1 MLSGGVSSSLRVNAQ
16 RRRERVDG
24 PVSCA
29 PRARSGVSREAAAA
43 RRPRAR
49 GGSVRMPLI
58 EVEAERAAAAV
69 SAAAVPAV
77 VARRASGRLLLLL
90 LRKHTTK
97 GQPLRERRRTHSP
110 HALARPLEPPGAPPP
125 RRRTRGASPRE
136 NEPTLDTRERAALE
150 RDRRA
155 LRWRAARRAARR
167 TAPAAAAAPPGIR
180 ATAAPA
186 ATAHVAARDTID
198 IVGRAARKLRVVA
211 VALRRLLA
219 AAPVRA
225 AAPRQHGRRHATTA
239 IVVVCGDRPPLSG
252 GGRPPLSRRPADPKG
267 ELNPS
272 SPPSQV
278 GGVSQTR
285 KAQLGCHTRRR
296 RRGRSEVGSP
306 HSRAERA
313 PRR

>member
-1 MLSGGVSSSLRVNAQ
+1 
-16 RRRERVDG
+16 
-24 PVSCA
+24 
-29 PRARSGVSREAAAA
+29 
-43 RRPRAR
+43 
-49 GGSVRMPLI
+49 MPLI

-136 NEPTLDTRERAALE
+136 NEQTLDTRERAALE

-198 IVGRAARKLRVVA
+198 IVGRAARELRVVA

-219 AAPVRA
+219 AAPVDRA
-225 AAPRQHGRRHATTA
+225 AAPCQVPTRATT
-239 IVVVCGDRPPLSG
+239 RHH
-252 GGRPPLSRRPADPKG
+252 RHRRRANRAVGYGYTPT
-267 ELNPS
+267 
-272 SPPSQV
+272 PSQQPNPAASRLSWLLPALFACFRSHFAARNPQSTR
-278 GGVSQTR
+278 SQNLTADCDCR
-285 KAQLGCHTRRR
+285 PSQYPHTMRFF
-296 RRGRSEVGSP
+296 
-306 HSRAERA
+306 
-313 PRR
+313 

>member
-1 MLSGGVSSSLRVNAQ
+1 
-16 RRRERVDG
+16 
-24 PVSCA
+24 
-29 PRARSGVSREAAAA
+29 
-43 RRPRAR
+43 
-49 GGSVRMPLI
+49 MPLI

-136 NEPTLDTRERAALE
+136 NEQTLDTRERAALE

-167 TAPAAAAAPPGIR
+167 TAPAAAAAPPGLR

-198 IVGRAARKLRVVA
+198 IVGRAARELRVVA

-219 AAPVRA
+219 AAPVNRA

-239 IVVVCGDRPPLSG
+239 IVVVCSDRPPLSG

-267 ELNPS
+267 ELDPS
-272 SPPSQV
+272 SPPTQV
-278 GGVSQTR
+278 DGVSQTR
-285 KAQLGCHTRRR
+285 IALLGRHTPHPPPPLRAQ
-296 RRGRSEVGSP
+296 RGRF
-306 HSRAERA
+306 ATL
-313 PRR
+313 